1 MICPRPFIL
10 CQRKRNVPK
19 SLETKNMEKQGDLE
33 IATFA
38 GGCFGVWYFTA

>member
-1 MICPRPFIL
+1 LPFSFCAKENVI
-10 CQRKRNVPK
+10 VPK

-38 GGCFGVWYFTA
+38 GGCTEAVFYSLTG